1 MRKAI
6 FLIAGLLLMSC
17 TVTEQDKAERLVKD
31 YLERNANDPSSVE
44 IISIS
49 KVVADSVLDYS
60 ETEDYD
66 KWMDSF
72 DSDKRMADINT
83 ELGNFKEADAAI
95 KHMDV
100 VLENI
105 EKKKKTFKPYLRGY
119 YVLLEY
125 RAKNGFGA
133 LVKSSTKV
141 YFDSELTKVTSFDDM
156 K

>member
-6 FLIAGLLLMSC
+6 FFVAGLLLMSC
-17 TVTEQDKAERLVKD
+17 TITEQDKAEKLVKE

-49 KVVADSVLDYS
+49 KIVADSVLDYS
-60 ETEDYD
+60 ETEDFD

-83 ELGNFKEADAAI
+83 ELGNIKEAEAAI

-100 VLENI
+100 ILENI
-105 EKKKKTFKPYLRGY
+105 DNKKKTFKPYLRGY

-125 RAKNGFGA
+125 RAKNGLGA
-133 LVKSSTKV
+133 LVKSNTKV
-141 YFDSELTKVTSFDDM
+141 YFDSELTKVISFDDM
-156 K
+156 